1 MNASF
6 IGITTGL
13 VLGTFLLCHTII
25 NEVRGARKDISKIH
39 SVMLNA
45 DGSVRLSDGTLCF
58 YVPESNLWV
67 RAAHGA
73 VRGRR

>member
-1 MNASF
+1 MQPAF
-6 IGITTGL
+6 IGITAGL
-13 VLGTFLLCHTII
+13 VLGTFLMCHTII
-25 NEVRGARKDISKIH
+25 NEVRGARKDISKIS
-39 SVMLNA
+39 SVMLNL

-58 YVPESNLWV
+58 YIPESNLWV